1 MRFTFAI
8 AGLVAAVLVL
18 GGCNAS
24 LEDMAPKAE
33 RQLPQSILNQMQAR
47 GMAKTSPIM
56 IRIFK
61 EEDELEVW
69 KQRDNG
75 RYDIIATYEICT
87 WSGKLGPKFT
97 EGDRQAPEGFYSVR
111 PHQMNPRSN
120 YHLAFNMGFPNA
132 YDRANGRTG
141 QHLMVH
147 GACSSAGCYSMEDGQ
162 IEQIYA
168 FARDSFRGGQTEFQ
182 VQAFPFRMTAANMAR
197 YRDDPNFEF
206 WQMLKEGYDH
216 FEITRVPPKVDVCNR
231 RYVFNSYAENGR
243 DFSPTAACPPMT
255 QPEALQTAYRA
266 HQSSF
271 DTAFQAAVAEA
282 TSTQPASPTITGLSE
297 ARQVA
302 DWSRRRARGESVSRL
317 PPNMSQ
323 PVATAVAAAPA
334 TPAPVAAAA
343 STPPP
348 QVASAPET
356 VRQDT
361 TEAGAPIPSE
371 NPLRASADSEPT
383 DMRGRLGRLLGMF
396 SN

>member
-1 MRFTFAI
+1 
-8 AGLVAAVLVL
+8 
-18 GGCNAS
+18 
-24 LEDMAPKAE
+24 MAPKAE

-56 IRIFK
+56 VRIFK

-75 RYDIIATYEICT
+75 RYDLIASYEICT

-97 EGDRQAPEGFYSVR
+97 EGDRQAPEGFYAVR

-120 YHLAFNMGFPNA
+120 YHLAFNLGYPNA

-231 RYVFNSYAENGR
+231 RYVFNSYAEDGR
-243 DFSPTAACPPMT
+243 DFSPTAMCPPMT
-255 QPEALQTAYRA
+255 QPESLQTAYRA
-266 HQSSF
+266 HQNSF
-271 DTAFQAAVAEA
+271 DAAFQAAVAEA
-282 TSTQPASPTITGLSE
+282 TSSQPASAAITGPSE

-323 PVATAVAAAPA
+323 PAPTAVAA
-334 TPAPVAAAA
+334 TPAPVAPVA
-343 STPPP
+343 STPAS

-356 VRQDT
+356 MRQDAT
-361 TEAGAPIPSE
+361 DAGAPLPAD
-371 NPLRASADSEPT
+371 NPLRAGADSQPT

-396 SN
+396 GN